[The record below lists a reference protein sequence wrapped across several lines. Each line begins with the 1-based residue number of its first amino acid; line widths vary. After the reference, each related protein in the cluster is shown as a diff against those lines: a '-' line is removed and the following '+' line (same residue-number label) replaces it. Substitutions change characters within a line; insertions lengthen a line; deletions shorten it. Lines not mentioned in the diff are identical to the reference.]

1 VIAMLYRSRISV
13 GVILLLVA
21 AGAAAVLGALAVTDV
36 GDALLA
42 WIAHTW
48 GTVVGPL
55 VGPLVDM
62 VKGWFA

>member
-1 VIAMLYRSRISV
+1 
-13 GVILLLVA
+13 VILLLVA
-21 AGAAAVLGALAVTDV
+21 AGAAAVLGALAVTDI

-48 GTVVGPL
+48 GAVVDPL
-55 VGPLVDM
+55 VGPLVDT